1 MSDVT
6 VRRLGPGDEDVIRKL
21 AEHEPQ
27 TALLVDER
35 TIFFAAFDETEPIG
49 FAFGYELPRR
59 HGNASILFIYEL
71 DVEEAWRR
79 RGIATRLMTELLRV
93 AKSRGIDEGFVLT
106 EPDNAAAN
114 ALYESLGGVRSDAVM
129 WDYFL

>member
-6 VRRLGPGDEDVIRKL
+6 VRRLGPGDEDVIRRL
-21 AEHEPQ
+21 AEHAPQ
-27 TALLVDER
+27 TALLGDER
-35 TIFFAAFDETEPIG
+35 TIFFAAFDEAEPVG

-93 AKSRGIDEGFVLT
+93 AKSRGIGEGFVLT
-106 EPDNAAAN
+106 ELDNAPAN

-129 WDYFL
+129 WDYFP